1 MRYGVADYGMS
12 AWDGGLY
19 DYEERLAEL
28 KSIGYEGIERLPAHS
43 ADEAVYKSARVRR
56 LNMDYACI
64 RGPSTE
70 LSIQWNAAFGRDYV
84 WLESKP
90 AGYDLD
96 AFCRQANLFVQ
107 TCRRWGLN
115 AALHN
120 HMGTCVETQEE
131 LETFLQACPECTM
144 VLDTAHL
151 AAVGGDPVA
160 VIRSYPERIQVMH
173 LKDWYQTDPTAEAW
187 HERGRFCELGGG
199 NIGMDHRAV
208 IGALTDAG
216 YDGWIFVEQ
225 DTHLQDPL
233 VDLAT
238 SLRLLKEPAAASP

>member
-56 LNMDYACI
+56 LNMDYASI
-64 RGPSTE
+64 RGPSAE
-70 LSIQWNAAFGRDYV
+70 LSIQWSAAFGRSYV
-84 WLESKP
+84 WVESKP

-96 AFCRQANLFVQ
+96 TFCRQANLFVRA
-107 TCRRWGLN
+107 CRRWGLK

-120 HMGTCVETQEE
+120 HMGTCVETQEQ
-131 LETFLQACPECTM
+131 LATFLQACPECSM

-151 AAVGGDPVA
+151 AAVGGDPA
-160 VIRSYPERIQVMH
+160 ALIRSYPDRIQVMH
-173 LKDWYQTDPTAEAW
+173 MKDWHQTDPAAEPW
-187 HERGRFCELGGG
+187 HRRGRFCELGGG

-208 IGALTDAG
+208 MQALKKAG

-225 DTHLQDPL
+225 DTHLRDPL
-233 VDLAT
+233 EDLAV
-238 SLRLLKEPAAASP
+238 SLRLLKELEAEP